1 MKETLYT
8 YEPKDLAAIKDL
20 PNVSLLKENHVIRVH
35 KDVVQPLHDLCKDI
49 SSVNDKTCGN
59 LILTLGYVSYE
70 DQIPFYESM
79 MLKYGKDQFDE
90 YWDYPGQSEYQ
101 LGYTVRFQ
109 PAGLPENGIDTD
121 YFELIGEDL
130 EDSKNDEIKELAEW
144 LEANAYQ
151 YGFIVRYP
159 RDRSNQTHKKHQ
171 PFTLRYV
178 GKEAAKTLQD
188 QDQVLEEYQIEIK

>member
-1 MKETLYT
+1 M
-8 YEPKDLAAIKDL
+8 
-20 PNVSLLKENHVIRVH
+20 
-35 KDVVQPLHDLCKDI
+35 QPLHDLCKDI